1 MSNQWK
7 QKHDSRPI
15 IEIDGG
21 RMCKGKQKHG
31 IVDLVII
38 TTIYYCYYNGMLI

>member
-31 IVDLVII
+31 M
-38 TTIYYCYYNGMLI
+38 TE